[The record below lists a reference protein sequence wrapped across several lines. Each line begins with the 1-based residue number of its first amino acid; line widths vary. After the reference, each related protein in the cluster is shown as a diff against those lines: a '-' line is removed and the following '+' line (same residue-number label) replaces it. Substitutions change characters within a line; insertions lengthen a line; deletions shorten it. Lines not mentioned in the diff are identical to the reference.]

1 MLDDSPFEG
10 AALRGVRPDLNA
22 IGDSGDASAASAG
35 ADARVAD
42 IGPTDDGPDDEI
54 DMQIG
59 EEQRKAILRKEP
71 HQPTKEEVEEHEAT
85 GHVVHRSW
93 CLHCKRARVT
103 DDPHRRGH
111 MSWRRRK
118 ANSQLCPW
126 IIVTSILEMVVKIL
140 CHVWW

>member
-42 IGPTDDGPDDEI
+42 IGPTDDEPDDET

-71 HQPTKEEVEEHEAT
+71 HQPTKKKL
-85 GHVVHRSW
+85 RNMKPRDMW
-93 CLHCKRARVT
+93 CTVLGVCTASE
-103 DDPHRRGH
+103 RG
-111 MSWRRRK
+111 
-118 ANSQLCPW
+118 
-126 IIVTSILEMVVKIL
+126 
-140 CHVWW
+140 

>member
-42 IGPTDDGPDDEI
+42 RGPTDDGPDDKI

-59 EEQRKAILRKEP
+59 EE
-71 HQPTKEEVEEHEAT
+71 
-85 GHVVHRSW
+85 
-93 CLHCKRARVT
+93 
-103 DDPHRRGH
+103 
-111 MSWRRRK
+111 
-118 ANSQLCPW
+118 
-126 IIVTSILEMVVKIL
+126 
-140 CHVWW
+140 